1 MNGADVVAEI
11 LKREGTEFLSCYP
24 RNPLIEACAKI
35 DIRPILCRQERVG
48 VGMADGY
55 SRINMGKR
63 IGVFAAQHG
72 PGIENAFPGVTQAYS
87 ENVPLL
93 VLPASG
99 PLKRQFTRPV
109 FSAVDNYAHVTKW
122 AAFVGDVQD
131 LPDHLYRAFH
141 LMRTG
146 KPGPV
151 LLEIPNEVFNAEYKG
166 DIDYEPARVWRSA
179 PDPADVRA
187 AAAILAEAER
197 PVIFAGQG
205 VLRAEATDSLI
216 ALAERLSAPVLTT
229 NPGKSAF
236 PENHPLAL
244 GSSVVSAPR
253 ALSEFLRDADV
264 VFAIGSSLTI
274 TNFGPNP
281 PAGKRIIHST
291 NDHEDVNK
299 DHRVECAMIGDAKI
313 SLDQLLDAL
322 SGADIRNKGDV
333 AASVGK
339 VRSEWRADWQRHLAS
354 NEVPIDPYRVV
365 NDLMETVDRE
375 NVIIT
380 HDSGSPREQLHPF
393 WESVVPNSYMGWG
406 KSTQLGHSLGLALGA
421 KLARPDKLCVHVLG
435 DAAIGMV
442 GMDLETAARNG
453 IAILTVVLNNGIM
466 AAERDVLIESD
477 EKYAAMTVGGNYKP
491 VADALGVAGFR
502 VDAPGDIVPVLR
514 EAIAVTESG
523 RPALVECM
531 TAECQE
537 FSRY

>member
-1 MNGADVVAEI
+1 MKGADVVAEI

-55 SRINMGKR
+55 SRTTFGRR

-72 PGIENAFPGVTQAYS
+72 PGIENAFPGVAQACS

-93 VLPASG
+93 VLPAAG
-99 PLKRQFTRPV
+99 PLSRQYTRPV
-109 FSAVDNYAHVTKW
+109 FNAVDNYAHVTKW
-122 AAFVGDVQD
+122 AAFVGDVRD
-131 LPDHLYRAFH
+131 LPGHLHRAFH

-151 LLEIPNEVFNAEYKG
+151 LLEIPNDVFNAEFDG
-166 DIDYEPARVWRSA
+166 EVEYEPVRAWRSA
-179 PDPADVRA
+179 PDAADVVA
-187 AAAILAEAER
+187 AAKLLAAAER

-205 VLRAEATDSLI
+205 VLRAEATADLV

-253 ALSEFLRDADV
+253 ALSEFLRDSDLLL
-264 VFAIGSSLTI
+264 AIGSSLT
-274 TNFGPNP
+274 TTSFGPNP

-291 NDHEDVNK
+291 NDPYDINK
-299 DHRVECAMIGDAKI
+299 DHPCEVALIGDAKLALAALLAA
-313 SLDQLLDAL
+313 LD
-322 SGADIRNKGDV
+322 GAEVREKGDV
-333 AASVGK
+333 AGAVGR
-339 VRSEWRADWQRHLAS
+339 VRDEWRSDWQRHLSS
-354 NEVPIDPYRVV
+354 NATPIDPYRVV

-393 WESVVPNSYMGWG
+393 WESVVPGSYMGWG
-406 KSTQLGHSLGLALGA
+406 KSTQLGHSLGLTMGA
-421 KLARPDKLCVHVLG
+421 KLARPDALCMHVLG

-442 GMDLETAARNG
+442 GMDLETAARNR

-466 AAERDVLIESD
+466 AAEREVLIESD
-477 EKYAAMTVGGNYKP
+477 RKYAAMDVGGNYKP
-491 VADALGVAGFR
+491 LAEALGVTAFR
-502 VDAPGDIVPVLR
+502 VEDPGDIAPTVR
-514 EAIAVTESG
+514 EAVAVTESG

-531 TAECQE
+531 TDEVQE

>member
-1 MNGADVVAEI
+1 MKGADVVAEI
-11 LKREGTEFLSCYP
+11 LRREGTEFLACYP

-55 SRINMGKR
+55 SRINLGKR

-72 PGIENAFPGVTQAYS
+72 PGIENAFPGIAQAYS

-99 PLKRQFTRPV
+99 PLRRQFTRPV
-109 FSAVDNYAHVTKW
+109 FNAVENYAHVTKW

-131 LPDHLYRAFH
+131 LPGHLRRAFH

-151 LLEIPNEVFNAEYKG
+151 LLEIPNDVFNADFAGE
-166 DIDYEPARVWRSA
+166 IDYEPVRQWRSA
-179 PDPADVRA
+179 PDPADVVQAVQMLA
-187 AAAILAEAER
+187 AAER
-197 PVIFAGQG
+197 PLIFAGQG
-205 VLRAEATDSLI
+205 VLRAEATDLLI
-216 ALAERLSAPVLTT
+216 AVADRLGAPVLTT

-253 ALSEFLRDADV
+253 ALSEYLRDADV
-264 VFAIGSSLTI
+264 VFAIGSSLTN
-274 TNFGPNP
+274 TAFGPNP

-291 NDHEDVNK
+291 NDDQDINK
-299 DHRVECAMIGDAKI
+299 DHPAECALIGDAR
-313 SLDQLLDAL
+313 LAL
-322 SGADIRNKGDV
+322 GAVLAALEGADIRDKGDV
-333 AASVGK
+333 AGAVGR
-339 VRSEWRADWQRHLAS
+339 VRTEWRADWQRHLAS
-354 NEVPIDPYRVV
+354 NETPINPYRVV
-365 NDLMETVDRE
+365 NDMMETVDRE

-406 KSTQLGHSLGLALGA
+406 KSTQLGHSLGLTLGA
-421 KLARPDKLCVHVLG
+421 KLARPEKLCVHVLG

-477 EKYAAMTVGGNYKP
+477 TKYGAMTVGGNYKP

-502 VDAPGDIVPVLR
+502 VEDPGDIAPVLR

-531 TAECQE
+531 TSECQE

>member
-11 LKREGTEFLSCYP
+11 LRREGTEFLSCYP
-24 RNPLIEACAKI
+24 RNPLIEACARI

-55 SRINMGKR
+55 SRINLGKR

-72 PGIENAFPGVTQAYS
+72 PGIENAFPGVAQAYS

-151 LLEIPNEVFNAEYKG
+151 LLEIPNEVFNAEFEG
-166 DIDYEPARVWRSA
+166 DIDYEPIRVWRSA
-179 PDPADVRA
+179 PDPADVQTA
-187 AAAILAEAER
+187 AEILSAAER

-205 VLRAEATDSLI
+205 VLRAEATDALI

-253 ALSEFLRDADV
+253 ALSEFLRYADV
-264 VFAIGSSLTI
+264 VFAVGSSLTI

-281 PAGKRIIHST
+281 PAGKRIVHST
-291 NDHEDVNK
+291 NDDQDVNK
-299 DHRVECAMIGDAKI
+299 DHRVECAMIGDAK
-313 SLDQLLDAL
+313 LALEQLLDAL
-322 SGADIRNKGDV
+322 SGQTVRDKGDV
-333 AASVGK
+333 AAAVGK
-339 VRSEWRADWQRHLAS
+339 VRTEWRADWQRHLAS

-393 WESVVPNSYMGWG
+393 WESIVPNSYMGWG

-502 VDAPGDIVPVLR
+502 VEAPGDIVPVLR
-514 EAIAVTESG
+514 EAIAVTEAG

-531 TAECQE
+531 TAECQA